1 MKAGRQCVDCTAGRH
16 GLCQNQPQGRRPIH
30 QASALS
36 TGAPHNGGPS
46 SCPPL
51 QCFSSDSEVAV
62 SAVARTSVRKN
73 DTATLTPRTSSVSTR
88 RSDNVSSTT
97 AKVFCMPR
105 LSVRHTSAERQD
117 DVGGNNTTSSPSLFS
132 DTSLSSDMDGDV
144 DTHSLFSD
152 ASDSQCLHSTA
163 TPWNNFLPS
172 YRSAATRTFSWNG
185 VSGEDFSAE
194 LDQAY
199 SEICCWQRNIFA
211 IPSGASGKAFVSEIA
226 RLLGAFASSS
236 RLESVALKA
245 CMVLPALVLQK
256 PHRNSKSHEN
266 AECLTRRM
274 ELWKAGDI
282 GGLLHECRAIQR
294 LLSAPANSR
303 RCNQAFDEED
313 SARRGF
319 TRLMLLGNVKGA
331 LRCLAQTT
339 RGGVLPLAAQC
350 GNGQTTLEALKAKHP
365 DAAPTPD
372 DNVLLHGPIDIT
384 DPVIF
389 EGIDARFVRG
399 VALNLSGAA
408 GVSGVDSAAWR
419 RMCCSFGGSSTALCA
434 AVASTARR
442 LATEFVDPIT
452 IEPLTAGRLIPLDK
466 NPGVR
471 PIGVGEVLRRLIAK
485 AIIRLVRHHIQAAAG
500 ALQLCAGQEAGA
512 EAAIHAMNELFDDDQ
527 CQGILLVD
535 ATNAFNN
542 LNRGVMLHNIRVL
555 CPSISCAVINFYRSP
570 ANLYVHGEV
579 VLSLEGTTQ
588 GDPLAMPIYAIAVV
602 PIITYLAFDNA
613 TVRQVWFADDS
624 AAGGLLRQI
633 RIWWSSLCTLG
644 PQFGYYPNPA
654 KTWLVVKSQFLADA
668 RMIFSGTGVQITNE
682 GRPYLGAAI
691 GCEAFRRAYMTNKV
705 QAWCEELQ
713 TLARFALADPQSA
726 LAALTHGLR
735 HRWTYSMRTTP
746 AEFVDFGPLE
756 DVIVQHL
763 LPAITGLPP
772 PSEATRQLL
781 SLPAKLGGLGVVRPD
796 LIAPLQHV
804 TSLEVSSQLKTAILA
819 QSMAPPE
826 IDVGK
831 IKEAKKRP
839 SCIACIVGQRGTNHF
854 GRIGAKRKT
863 GS

>member
-1 MKAGRQCVDCTAGRH
+1 MTSYCCGCGKRGICRGCSCVKAGRQCVDCTAGRH

-73 DTATLTPRTSSVSTR
+73 DTATLTPRTSNVSTR

-313 SARRGF
+313 SAR
-319 TRLMLLGNVKGA
+319 
-331 LRCLAQTT
+331 
-339 RGGVLPLAAQC
+339 
-350 GNGQTTLEALKAKHP
+350 
-365 DAAPTPD
+365 
-372 DNVLLHGPIDIT
+372 
-384 DPVIF
+384 
-389 EGIDARFVRG
+389 
-399 VALNLSGAA
+399 
-408 GVSGVDSAAWR
+408 
-419 RMCCSFGGSSTALCA
+419 
-434 AVASTARR
+434 
-442 LATEFVDPIT
+442 
-452 IEPLTAGRLIPLDK
+452 
-466 NPGVR
+466 
-471 PIGVGEVLRRLIAK
+471 
-485 AIIRLVRHHIQAAAG
+485 
-500 ALQLCAGQEAGA
+500 
-512 EAAIHAMNELFDDDQ
+512 
-527 CQGILLVD
+527 
-535 ATNAFNN
+535 
-542 LNRGVMLHNIRVL
+542 
-555 CPSISCAVINFYRSP
+555 
-570 ANLYVHGEV
+570 
-579 VLSLEGTTQ
+579 
-588 GDPLAMPIYAIAVV
+588 
-602 PIITYLAFDNA
+602 
-613 TVRQVWFADDS
+613 
-624 AAGGLLRQI
+624 
-633 RIWWSSLCTLG
+633 
-644 PQFGYYPNPA
+644 
-654 KTWLVVKSQFLADA
+654 
-668 RMIFSGTGVQITNE
+668 
-682 GRPYLGAAI
+682 
-691 GCEAFRRAYMTNKV
+691 
-705 QAWCEELQ
+705 
-713 TLARFALADPQSA
+713 
-726 LAALTHGLR
+726 
-735 HRWTYSMRTTP
+735 
-746 AEFVDFGPLE
+746 
-756 DVIVQHL
+756 
-763 LPAITGLPP
+763 
-772 PSEATRQLL
+772 
-781 SLPAKLGGLGVVRPD
+781 
-796 LIAPLQHV
+796 
-804 TSLEVSSQLKTAILA
+804 
-819 QSMAPPE
+819 
-826 IDVGK
+826 
-831 IKEAKKRP
+831 
-839 SCIACIVGQRGTNHF
+839 
-854 GRIGAKRKT
+854 
-863 GS
+863 